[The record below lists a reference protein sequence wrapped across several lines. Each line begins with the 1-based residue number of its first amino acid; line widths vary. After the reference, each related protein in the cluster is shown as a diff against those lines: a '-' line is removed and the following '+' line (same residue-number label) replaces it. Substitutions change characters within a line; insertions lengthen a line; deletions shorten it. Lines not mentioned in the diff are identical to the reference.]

1 MDVLGN
7 LKKVLSFVFRAGAY
21 TITFK
26 GDTVTPPTKDITIN
40 IPDGDATQSLVTDS
54 STNTLTNKSIDADT
68 NTITNIDND
77 EIRAGAAIDATKIH
91 DGSVDNTEFGY
102 LDGVTSSIQT
112 QLTDNATNLSDHL
125 ADAVDAHD
133 ASAISYDNASSGL
146 AATEVQ
152 AAIDEVEG
160 RVDTNE
166 TNIATNTSNN
176 TGTVTVHSDVTDAG
190 SGAIITGT
198 ERTDIG
204 LNNTHRGTVTGNP
217 HAVTKSEVGLGNV
230 VDVDTTNATNITS
243 GTLADARLSSNVDL
257 LDADQTL
264 TGEKTHEKIVLASGT
279 AINANASSTLAEPD
293 KTVIALTGVPTVTDI
308 VTITATS
315 TTTGKYIQLQNDT
328 ASTFIVRNETGNIK
342 TGNDSDLDMLPDA
355 TIILRYDGTDW
366 RIVGGSGGGAGGLA
380 VELYDH
386 TSLPATLSVDIQYL
400 VDISGG
406 NASATLPET
415 TADNDGSKIVVQPIN
430 NPGGGTITLSA
441 GGSDD
446 FNDPDLGTDTE
457 YVLDVGKVE
466 LVLNNTDSTLE
477 ISDAYWAASTDVGQT
492 KYQSKTLTADVTTS
506 SGTLTDLTFSNL
518 VVGNT
523 YKVSLQASF
532 ADGSSGGQVLIDIIN
547 NSTIQGRALY
557 NSNSTEEAGIIQF
570 GVVALFEASGSTVT
584 FDYSNAAST
593 IIRGNNTKSETYAT
607 LEELPNHTT
616 TTDWD

>member
-1 MDVLGN
+1 MDILGN
-7 LKKVLSFVFRAGAY
+7 LKKVLSFEFRAGAY

-40 IPDGDATQSLVTDS
+40 IPDGDASQTLVTDS
-54 STNTLTNKSIDADT
+54 STNTLTNKSIDADS
-68 NTITNIDND
+68 NTIVNIDND
-77 EIRAGAAIDATKIH
+77 EIKAGAAIDVTKLH

-112 QLTDNATNLSDHL
+112 QLTDNAD
-125 ADAVDAHD
+125 D
-133 ASAISYDNASSGL
+133 
-146 AATEVQ
+146 
-152 AAIDEVEG
+152 
-160 RVDTNE
+160 
-166 TNIATNTSNN
+166 N
-176 TGTVTVHSDVTDAG
+176 TGTVTVHSDVSDAGSGAIITGAERTDIGTNTTNNTGPVTIHSDVTDAG

-204 LNNTHRGTVTGNP
+204 LNNTHRGLVTGNP
-217 HAVTKSEVGLGNV
+217 HVVTATDVGLGNV
-230 VDVDTTNATNITS
+230 ANVDTTDATNITS

-264 TGEKTHEKIVLASGT
+264 TGEKTHEKVVLASGT
-279 AINANASSTLAEPD
+279 SIDANGNSTLAEPD

-342 TGNDSDLDMLPDA
+342 TGSDSDLDMLPDA

-415 TADNDGSKIVVQPIN
+415 SADNDGSKIVVQPIN

-492 KYQSKTLTADVTTS
+492 KWARHDLLTSVSVTDPSNAD
-506 SGTLTDLTFSNL
+506 LLFSNL
-518 VVGNT
+518 TIGKT
-523 YKVSLQASF
+523 YKISVS
-532 ADGSSGGQVLIDIIN
+532 ADMTVPDSGGTDYCAVETYHGGTKVMSTLNLVGGSSGASQYVSAGASAIFVATTTTLTFLI
-547 NSTIQGRALY
+547 T
-557 NSNSTEEAGIIQF
+557 
-570 GVVALFEASGSTVT
+570 VVGTAEVREDGTGTWA
-584 FDYSNAAST
+584 
-593 IIRGNNTKSETYAT
+593 I
-607 LEELPNHTT
+607 LEELPQHAI

>member
-40 IPDGDATQSLVTDS
+40 IPDGDASQILVTDS
-54 STNTLTNKSIDADT
+54 STNTFTNKSIDADT

-230 VDVDTTNATNITS
+230 ANVDTTDATNITS

-315 TTTGKYIQLQNDT
+315 TTTGKYIQLQNDC
-328 ASTFIVRNETGNIK
+328 
-342 TGNDSDLDMLPDA
+342 
-355 TIILRYDGTDW
+355 
-366 RIVGGSGGGAGGLA
+366 
-380 VELYDH
+380 
-386 TSLPATLSVDIQYL
+386 
-400 VDISGG
+400 
-406 NASATLPET
+406 
-415 TADNDGSKIVVQPIN
+415 N
-430 NPGGGTITLSA
+430 NPPL
-441 GGSDD
+441 
-446 FNDPDLGTDTE
+446 
-457 YVLDVGKVE
+457 
-466 LVLNNTDSTLE
+466 
-477 ISDAYWAASTDVGQT
+477 
-492 KYQSKTLTADVTTS
+492 
-506 SGTLTDLTFSNL
+506 
-518 VVGNT
+518 
-523 YKVSLQASF
+523 
-532 ADGSSGGQVLIDIIN
+532 
-547 NSTIQGRALY
+547 
-557 NSNSTEEAGIIQF
+557 
-570 GVVALFEASGSTVT
+570 
-584 FDYSNAAST
+584 
-593 IIRGNNTKSETYAT
+593 
-607 LEELPNHTT
+607 
-616 TTDWD
+616 